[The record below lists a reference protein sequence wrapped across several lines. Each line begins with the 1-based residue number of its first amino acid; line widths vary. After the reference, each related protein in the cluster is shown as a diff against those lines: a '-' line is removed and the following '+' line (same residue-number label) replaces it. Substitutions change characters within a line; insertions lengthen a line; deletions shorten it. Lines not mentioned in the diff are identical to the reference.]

1 MEIFKLSELIKINKL
16 IKSNKLSPGILS
28 KITRLVITEELEEK
42 PFKKLVK
49 ILPKLSSLKEL
60 TINNQKEKRIF
71 ADLFVVLPQCP
82 NLYLLNLANNF
93 IKIKDFLV
101 LVDKLPSFPVIG
113 AIMLDHNKL
122 AGLNDLSEEEFN
134 VVLTKIAESRTLHRL
149 VLEPENYL
157 DKKIIDKI
165 EQILNLNAEH
175 ALQLFKAA
183 ADGDLEKLQ
192 TSIKVGN
199 KINTKFIFPPN
210 NVLQTCMHVAAYSGR
225 LNILK
230 FLIMHGAQN
239 VSDGNGFTPLNLVE
253 EQIKKMD
260 EAYKK
265 ELEMEDPIMDE
276 SIIAVKNI
284 EDEKYK
290 KMRSNLLEVAS
301 FLKQKPMVKMASCC
315 ALFSPSKPP
324 KTKLKEE
331 LNHSSETRTITSM
344 KS

>member
-82 NLYLLNLANNF
+82 NLYLLNLAHNF

-113 AIMLDHNKL
+113 AIILDHNKL

-134 VVLTKIAESRTLHRL
+134 VVLNKIAESRTLHRL
-149 VLEPENYL
+149 ELEPENYL
-157 DKKIIDKI
+157 DEEIISNIK
-165 EQILNLNAEH
+165 QILNLNVEH
-175 ALQLFKAA
+175 TQKLFEAA
-183 ADGDLEKLQ
+183 ARGDLVTFKL
-192 TSIKVGN
+192 SIDVGN
-199 KINTKFIFPPN
+199 KINTQFIFPPS
-210 NVLQTCMHVAAYSGR
+210 NVFQTCMHVAASSGR

-230 FLIMHGAQN
+230 YLIMHGAQN
-239 VSDGNGFTPLNLVE
+239 VPDGNGLTPLQLVE
-253 EQIKKMD
+253 EQLKKME
-260 EAYKK
+260 EAKKK
-265 ELEMEDPIMDE
+265 EVKMDDPIIEE
-276 SIIAVKNI
+276 SSIAAKNI

-290 KMRSNLLEVAS
+290 KMRTNLLEVAS
-301 FLKQKPMVKMASCC
+301 FLKQKPLVKMASCC

-324 KTKLKEE
+324 KGKLKEE
-331 LNHSSETRTITSM
+331 LTDNSETRIKPSM